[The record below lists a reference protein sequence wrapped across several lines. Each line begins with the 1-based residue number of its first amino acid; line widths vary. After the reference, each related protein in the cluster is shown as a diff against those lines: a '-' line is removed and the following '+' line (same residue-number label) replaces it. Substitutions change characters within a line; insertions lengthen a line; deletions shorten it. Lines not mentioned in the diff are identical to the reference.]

1 MKQIALIIA
10 VMAFS
15 LIAAAQEGTY
25 TGALKATIVPTKGPN
40 LGPYSPTEDV
50 AFVITKN
57 ADNTINV
64 AIPGYTLSDTPVGKI
79 VIGEYTVSN
88 IAYDE
93 SKGAYF
99 RDYTKDGITMDFT
112 MVGQK
117 KNYEITKTGDITLKI
132 EGSKLT
138 VTNNLC
144 PGKMPVG
151 DVAETFE
158 GTASASGIGTATAEP
173 GKTTATYNMSGMTVS
188 PDARGIVIRGGKKY
202 VNR

>member
-25 TGALKATIVPTKGPN
+25 TGALKATVGGIF
-40 LGPYSPTEDV
+40 GPYSPTENVD
-50 AFVITKN
+50 FVITKN
-57 ADNTINV
+57 SDNTINV
-64 AIPGYTLSDTPVGKI
+64 LVPGFQLNKTPIGDI

-88 IAYDE
+88 ISFDE
-93 SKGAYF
+93 SKGAYY
-99 RDYTKDGITMDFT
+99 RDYTKDGIKMDFT

-132 EGSKLT
+132 DGSKLT

-188 PDARGIVIRGGKKY
+188 SDARGIVIRGGKKY

>member
-25 TGALKATIVPTKGPN
+25 TGALKATVGGIF
-40 LGPYSPTEDV
+40 GPYSPTENVD
-50 AFVITKN
+50 FVITKN
-57 ADNTINV
+57 SDNTINV
-64 AIPGYTLSDTPVGKI
+64 LVPGFQLNKTPIGDI

-93 SKGAYF
+93 SKGAYY
-99 RDYTKDGITMDFT
+99 RDYTKDGIKMDFT

-132 EGSKLT
+132 DGNKLT
-138 VTNNLC
+138 VTNNLR
-144 PGKMPVG
+144 PGNMPVG

-188 PDARGIVIRGGKKY
+188 SDVRGIVIRGGKKY

>member
-25 TGALKATIVPTKGPN
+25 TGALKATVGGIF
-40 LGPYSPTEDV
+40 GPYSPTENVD
-50 AFVITKN
+50 FVITKN
-57 ADNTINV
+57 SDNTINV
-64 AIPGYTLSDTPVGKI
+64 LVPGFQLNKTPIGDI

-88 IAYDE
+88 ISFDE
-93 SKGAYF
+93 SKGAYY

-112 MVGQK
+112 MVGIK

-151 DVAETFE
+151 DVSETFE
-158 GTASASGIGTATAEP
+158 GTASASGISAITTEQ

-188 PDARGIVIRGGKKY
+188 SDARGIVIRGGKKY

>member
-25 TGALKATIVPTKGPN
+25 TGALKATVGGIF
-40 LGPYSPTEDV
+40 GPYSPTENVD
-50 AFVITKN
+50 FVITKN
-57 ADNTINV
+57 SDNTINV
-64 AIPGYTLSDTPVGKI
+64 LVPGFQLNKTPIGDI

-88 IAYDE
+88 ISFDE
-93 SKGAYF
+93 SKGAYY
-99 RDYTKDGITMDFT
+99 RDYTKDGIKMDFT

-188 PDARGIVIRGGKKY
+188 SDARGIVIRGGKKY

>member
-25 TGALKATIVPTKGPN
+25 TGALKATVGGIF
-40 LGPYSPTEDV
+40 GPYSPTENVD
-50 AFVITKN
+50 FVITKN
-57 ADNTINV
+57 SDNTINV
-64 AIPGYTLSDTPVGKI
+64 LVPGFQLNKTPIGDI

-88 IAYDE
+88 ISFDE
-93 SKGAYF
+93 SKGAYY
-99 RDYTKDGITMDFT
+99 RDYTKDGIKMDFT

-117 KNYEITKTGDITLKI
+117 KNYEITKTGNITLKI
-132 EGSKLT
+132 DGSKLT

-188 PDARGIVIRGGKKY
+188 SDARGIVIRGGKKY

>member
-1 MKQIALIIA
+1 
-10 VMAFS
+10 MAFS

-25 TGALKATIVPTKGPN
+25 TGALKATVGGIF
-40 LGPYSPTEDV
+40 GPYSPTENVD
-50 AFVITKN
+50 FVITKN
-57 ADNTINV
+57 SDNTINV
-64 AIPGYTLSDTPVGKI
+64 LVPGFQLNKTPIGDI

-88 IAYDE
+88 ISFDE
-93 SKGAYF
+93 SKGAYY
-99 RDYTKDGITMDFT
+99 RDYTKDGIKMDFT
-112 MVGQK
+112 MVGIK

-132 EGSKLT
+132 DGSKLT
-138 VTNNLC
+138 ITNNLC
-144 PGKMPVG
+144 PGKMQVG

-188 PDARGIVIRGGKKY
+188 SDARGIVIRGGKKY

>member
-1 MKQIALIIA
+1 MKKIALIIA

-25 TGALKATIVPTKGPN
+25 TGALKATVGGIF
-40 LGPYSPTEDV
+40 GPYSPAENVD
-50 AFVITKN
+50 FVITKN

-93 SKGAYF
+93 SKGAYY

-112 MVGQK
+112 MVGKK
-117 KNYEITKTGDITLKI
+117 KNYEITKTGDITMKI

-158 GTASASGIGTATAEP
+158 GTASASGISATTAESGKTAT
-173 GKTTATYNMSGMTVS
+173 TYNMSGMTVS
-188 PDARGIVIRGGKKY
+188 PDTRGIVIRGGKKY
-202 VNR
+202 VNK

>member
-25 TGALKATIVPTKGPN
+25 TGALKATVGGFF
-40 LGPYSPTEDV
+40 GPYSPTENVD
-50 AFVITKN
+50 FVITKN
-57 ADNTINV
+57 SDNTINV
-64 AIPGYTLSDTPVGKI
+64 LVPGFQLNKTPIGDI

-88 IAYDE
+88 ISFDE
-93 SKGAYF
+93 SKGAYY
-99 RDYTKDGITMDFT
+99 RDYTKDGIKMDFT

-173 GKTTATYNMSGMTVS
+173 GETTATYNMSGMTVS
-188 PDARGIVIRGGKKY
+188 SDARGIVIRGGKKY

>member
-25 TGALKATIVPTKGPN
+25 TGALKATVGGIF
-40 LGPYSPTEDV
+40 GPYSPTENVD
-50 AFVITKN
+50 FVITKN
-57 ADNTINV
+57 SDNTINV
-64 AIPGYTLSDTPVGKI
+64 LVPGFQLNKTPIGDI

-93 SKGAYF
+93 SKGAYY
-99 RDYTKDGITMDFT
+99 RDYTKDGIKMDFT

-158 GTASASGIGTATAEP
+158 GTASASGIGTATAEQ
-173 GKTTATYNMSGMTVS
+173 GETTATYNMSGMTVS